1 MNLQVSV
8 SGKPILILSVEGE
21 TIQTV
26 KEFHPIAKQLIPK
39 CSWQS
44 FQKLLNHYMDSNY
57 TMYEFL
63 EVIKDGRFK
72 TPIHPNLEIRVEQ

>member
-1 MNLQVSV
+1 MNLQLAV

-39 CSWQS
+39 RSWQS
-44 FQKLLNHYMDSNY
+44 FQKLLNHYMDTNY
-57 TMYEFL
+57 TMYEL
-63 EVIKDGRFK
+63 LDIIKDERFK
-72 TPIHPNLEIRVEQ
+72 TPIHPNLEIKVV